1 MRQSVLIKH
10 DFTSLLLNAAI
21 GSIVKRIK
29 YFLTAIGCA
38 CAYIYTTAAHSLQN
52 ISTHAQT
59 NILASELCLD
69 LRLSRRPTCLET
81 LVGKLFWICTAFERF
96 DSYVKLAPFSPSL
109 LQVVLLSLKKKNYEW
124 DYTNNDQTRV
134 QEKNQHFRFISIQ
147 SRHKR
152 NRKALSNASTYEIST
167 RIVLQ
172 ISISKQALIK
182 QKDIGEY
189 VKIWAVFVR
198 KTLIRTKRQ
207 RQQIRNSQTCAAEVW
222 RLPQAL
228 RSSTDIKT
236 QYAVCELNSIFL
248 YSCIPYCF
256 SHSFFFPQ

>member
-1 MRQSVLIKH
+1 MCIRLHYSHTLITERHQARTNKHISVWA
-10 DFTSLLLNAAI
+10 LLRFASQQE
-21 GSIVKRIK
+21 GRM
-29 YFLTAIGCA
+29 FR
-38 CAYIYTTAAHSLQN
+38 N
-52 ISTHAQT
+52 ISGKIVWNLHCFWALWQSCQT
-59 NILASELCLD
+59 STIFK
-69 LRLSRRPTCLET
+69 LSCCPWRRKTMNEIT
-81 LVGKLFWICTAFERF
+81 QITI
-96 DSYVKLAPFSPSL
+96 
-109 LQVVLLSLKKKNYEW
+109 KK
-124 DYTNNDQTRV
+124 RV
-134 QEKNQHFRFISIQ
+134 REKNQHFLFISIQ
-147 SRHKR
+147 HRHKGNR
-152 NRKALSNASTYEIST
+152 NALSNASTYEIST
-167 RIVLQ
+167 RIELR

-182 QKDIGEY
+182 QNDIGEY

-256 SHSFFFPQ
+256 SYSLFSPSLT

>member
-1 MRQSVLIKH
+1 MFR
-10 DFTSLLLNAAI
+10 
-21 GSIVKRIK
+21 
-29 YFLTAIGCA
+29 
-38 CAYIYTTAAHSLQN
+38 N
-52 ISTHAQT
+52 ISRKIVWNLHSFRALWQFCQT
-59 NILASELCLD
+59 STISP
-69 LRLSRRPTCLET
+69 LSLSQA
-81 LVGKLFWICTAFERF
+81 L
-96 DSYVKLAPFSPSL
+96 
-109 LQVVLLSLKKKNYEW
+109 LLSLKKKNYEW
-124 DYTNNDQTRV
+124 DYTNNDQTRAR
-134 QEKNQHFRFISIQ
+134 EKNQHFCFISIQ

-167 RIVLQ
+167 GIVLQ

-207 RQQIRNSQTCAAEVW
+207 GQQIRNSQTCAAEVW

-248 YSCIPYCF
+248 YSCTPYCF
-256 SHSFFFPQ
+256 SHSFFFFFSH

>member
-1 MRQSVLIKH
+1 MCIRLHCSRALI
-10 DFTSLLLNAAI
+10 I
-21 GSIVKRIK
+21 
-29 YFLTAIGCA
+29 
-38 CAYIYTTAAHSLQN
+38 AAHHHARTNKHISVWALLRFAPQQEGCMFRN
-52 ISTHAQT
+52 ISQFCQT
-59 NILASELCLD
+59 STIFP
-69 LRLSRRPTCLET
+69 LS
-81 LVGKLFWICTAFERF
+81 LFQE
-96 DSYVKLAPFSPSL
+96 
-109 LQVVLLSLKKKNYEW
+109 VLLSLKKKNDEW
-124 DYTNNDQTRV
+124 NNDQRRV
-134 QEKNQHFRFISIQ
+134 QEKNQHFLFISIQ
-147 SRHKR
+147 RRHKR
-152 NRKALSNASTYEIST
+152 KRNALSNASMYEIST
-167 RIVLQ
+167 RIELR

-182 QKDIGEY
+182 QNDIGEY

-256 SHSFFFPQ
+256 SYSPFSPH